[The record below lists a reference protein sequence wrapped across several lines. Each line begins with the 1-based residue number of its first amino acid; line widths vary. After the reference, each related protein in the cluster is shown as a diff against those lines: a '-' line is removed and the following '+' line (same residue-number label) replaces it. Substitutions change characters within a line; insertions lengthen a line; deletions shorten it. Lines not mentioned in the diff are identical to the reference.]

1 MIQLGL
7 LGASGRMGKQVEK
20 LLQTEFSKDAK
31 LIAAPKRG
39 ESMDALLSCDAVI
52 DFALPEAVTAFA
64 KIAAPAG
71 TKLPALIVG
80 STGWKLDTKKEL
92 EELSKKTP
100 ILMSS
105 NFSIGVLA
113 LTEILRSAA
122 PLLDRLGYQ
131 PVIVDTH
138 HKHKKDSPSGTALSL
153 QRAIAPAG
161 PGNVQTHSIRQ
172 GEVIGDHEVTFYGTA
187 DHLTFGHF
195 AQDRSIFA
203 RGAIQCALWLA
214 SQRGSLTG
222 FIGTENYFKF
232 LKEQLQ

>member
-1 MIQLGL
+1 
-7 LGASGRMGKQVEK
+7 
-20 LLQTEFSKDAK
+20 
-31 LIAAPKRG
+31 
-39 ESMDALLSCDAVI
+39 
-52 DFALPEAVTAFA
+52 
-64 KIAAPAG
+64 
-71 TKLPALIVG
+71 
-80 STGWKLDTKKEL
+80 
-92 EELSKKTP
+92 
-100 ILMSS
+100 
-105 NFSIGVLA
+105 VLA

-172 GEVIGDHEVTFYGTA
+172 GEVIGDHEVTFYGAA

-203 RGAIQCALWLA
+203 RGAIQCALWLS
-214 SQRGSLTG
+214 SQRGSMTG
-222 FIGTENYFKF
+222 FIGIENYFKF